1 MDNHPKTF
9 KINRSKILIKLLK
22 KNGWH
27 QAKKNEKIYFS
38 YWNTYNNPKINKS
51 ELTVI
56 PRNITCNFDNK
67 RKMYLN
73 LLLHNLT
80 YFLPTT
86 YTEMENIDPNIFCN
100 DKIFFLKDINSSS
113 NKGVHVIKTF
123 KEFLEIVKD
132 EYSKY
137 ILQEEVK
144 NMYLIN
150 GSKCVI
156 RSYGLITKN
165 PFKNYLY
172 HNSKCDVYVNKYDR
186 NNTSNSIHNDEYNS
200 VQHFDL
206 YCMPFNNTVFPKMK
220 NICSKL
226 NFFFDYE
233 TSDQEFII
241 IGYDF
246 ILDNSLNPILIEMNA
261 YPNLGESNEQP
272 IKNCI
277 LECFANLYIL
287 KNNIPHYFIDVNS

>member
-27 QAKKNEKIYFS
+27 EAKKNEPVYFS
-38 YWNTYNNPKINKS
+38 YWNTYKTKKIEKS
-51 ELTVI
+51 TVTVI
-56 PRNITCNFDNK
+56 PRKITANFDNK
-67 RKMYLN
+67 KKMYLN
-73 LLLHNLT
+73 LVTHNLS

-86 YTEMENIDPNIFCN
+86 YVELENINSKIFDN

-123 KEFLEIVKD
+123 KEFIDIVKD
-132 EYSKY
+132 QYSKY
-137 ILQEEVK
+137 ILQEEVD

-150 GSKCVI
+150 GCKCVI

-172 HNSKCDVYVNKYDR
+172 HNSKCDIYVNKYDK
-186 NNTSNSIHNDEYNS
+186 NNTSNSIHNDEYKS
-200 VQHFDL
+200 VKHFDL
-206 YCMPFNNTVFPKMK
+206 YCAPFNNIVFPKLK

-226 NFFFDYE
+226 NLFFDYK
-233 TSDQEFII
+233 TNQEEYII
-241 IGYDF
+241 LGYDF
-246 ILDNSLNPILIEMNA
+246 ILNNSLEPFLIEINA
-261 YPNLGESNEQP
+261 YPNLSESNEQP
-272 IKNCI
+272 IKNCL
-277 LECFANLYIL
+277 LECFANLYIF